1 MTILGRSPRTER
13 ALRAITAAFGLLGA
27 AAGLFYLCGL
37 RINVTPSIPLGLYVR
52 TGAGPARGLIV
63 EFCPSGMSAEESGRY
78 RGFGLACPDRN
89 IPLLKPVVAG
99 PGDRVEFSETG
110 MRVNGRRLPNT
121 APRQIDGQGR
131 AIRAWPA
138 GEYTVETGKIVVA
151 SSYHS
156 GSYDSRYLGP
166 ISVADVR
173 STLRPLWVIQGLEFT
188 NTQTA
193 SKHILIDYKKHA
205 KRLPNKY

>member
-1 MTILGRSPRTER
+1 MLGQSPRTKTVTR
-13 ALRAITAAFGLLGA
+13 ALAAAFGLLGA
-27 AAGLFYLCGL
+27 TAGLFYLCGL

-52 TGAGPARGLIV
+52 TEAGPARGLIV
-63 EFCPSGMSAEESGRY
+63 EFCPSGMSAEESERY

-110 MRVNGRRLPNT
+110 LRVNGRRLANT
-121 APRQIDGQGR
+121 APRQIDGKGR
-131 AIRAWPA
+131 GIRAWPA

-173 STLRPLWVIQGLEFT
+173 LTLRPLWVIEGLDFT
-188 NTQTA
+188 KPQTV
-193 SKHILIDYKKHA
+193 SNNIRSDYKQHA
-205 KRLPNKY
+205 NRLPTKY

>member
-1 MTILGRSPRTER
+1 MLGRSPRTER
-13 ALRAITAAFGLLGA
+13 ALRSLAAAFGLLGA
-27 AAGLFYLCGL
+27 VAVLFYLCGL

-52 TGAGPARGLIV
+52 TGAGPALGLIA
-63 EFCPSGMSAEESGRY
+63 EFCPSGMSAEESERY

-89 IPLLKPVVAG
+89 IPLLKPVVAE
-99 PGDRVEFSETG
+99 PGDHVEFSETG

-121 APRQIDGQGR
+121 APRQIDGKGR
-131 AIRAWPA
+131 LIRAWPA
-138 GEYTVETGKIVVA
+138 GEYTVEAGKIVVA

-173 STLRPLWVIQGLEFT
+173 STLRPLWVIEGLDFT
-188 NTQTA
+188 KVQAA
-193 SKHILIDYKKHA
+193 SNNFINDYKKDA
-205 KRLPNKY
+205 KRLPTKY